1 MLAEISSRVELVQVL
16 LYLADRQDK
25 TYQYLNNK
33 IYVDS
38 VEKWFERFIS
48 SLKRFEEGDQSF
60 ADFYIEQIDKLLE

>member
-1 MLAEISSRVELVQVL
+1 MLAEISLRVELVQVL

-38 VEKWFERFIS
+38 VEKWFGRFLS
-48 SLKRFEEGDQSF
+48 ALKRFEDGNQSF
-60 ADFYIEQIDKLLE
+60 ADFYIEQIDKILE